1 MSAEA
6 MLLEAFSG
14 FSRAA
19 ESLEVSYRDLSGE
32 VARLREELEER
43 NAQLEH
49 SLAENEKIRGELEK
63 ILANLPCGVL
73 VSDESGTIRR
83 SNAELAR
90 VLHLAEVGHE
100 IGDLPEAVRAIL
112 GRVENETGEAE
123 CSPGG
128 GGENWLAIRRAALAA
143 GREPGKMIFIV
154 RDISAQ
160 KRWEKERERERHGV
174 ALGEM
179 AALLAHEIRN
189 PLASLE
195 LFAGLLADEQL
206 PGDAGRWVNHVQAG
220 LRTLGT
226 TVNSVLD
233 FHHPGTS
240 EPSALDLGEFVDQV
254 HAFLQPLARQRSVS
268 LARDHHLRGL
278 TVSAD
283 PHRLQQVLL
292 NLAGNALRLVEKGGH
307 VAFHGGVV
315 EERGRR
321 WAEIQVEDDGPG
333 VAAENRERIF
343 EPGFTTTPGRLG
355 LGLAVCRKIALGH
368 GGTLSV
374 TSSPGAGA
382 TFRLRLPLGEAA

>member
-19 ESLEVSYRDLSGE
+19 ESLEVSYRDLSSE

-49 SLAENEKIRGELEK
+49 SLAENEKIRGELER

-73 VSDESGTIRR
+73 VTDESGTITR
-83 SNAELAR
+83 SNTELAR

-100 IGDLPEAVRAIL
+100 LGDLPEAVRAIL
-112 GRVENETGEAE
+112 GRVEEETGEAE
-123 CSPGG
+123 CSPDGR
-128 GGENWLAIRRAALAA
+128 GENWLAIRRAQLEA
-143 GREPGKMIFIV
+143 GREPGKIFIV

-254 HAFLQPLARQRSVS
+254 HAFLQPLARRHSVS

-278 TVSAD
+278 IVSAD

-292 NLAGNALRLVEKGGH
+292 NLAGNALRLAPKGGH
-307 VAFHGGVV
+307 VAFHGEVV
-315 EERGRR
+315 EDHAHR
-321 WAEIQVEDDGPG
+321 WAEIDVEDDGPG
-333 VAAENRERIF
+333 IAAENRERIF

-355 LGLAVCRKIALGH
+355 LGLAVCRKIAVEH

-374 TSSPGAGA
+374 TSAPGAGA
-382 TFRLRLPLGEAA
+382 TFRLRLPLGDAA

>member
-254 HAFLQPLARQRSVS
+254 HAFLQPLGDRQVPGQDDVADVR
-268 LARDHHLRGL
+268 LGRGL
-278 TVSAD
+278 AD
-283 PHRLQQVLL
+283 EQQIVERVVDEIEVPLDVVPVDVDAAGGAEEALELGKAHHGHRGCLL
-292 NLAGNALRLVEKGGH
+292 S
-307 VAFHGGVV
+307 
-315 EERGRR
+315 
-321 WAEIQVEDDGPG
+321 IMM
-333 VAAENRERIF
+333 
-343 EPGFTTTPGRLG
+343 
-355 LGLAVCRKIALGH
+355 
-368 GGTLSV
+368 S
-374 TSSPGAGA
+374 TS
-382 TFRLRLPLGEAA
+382 